1 MVDTHLGAVQMLN
14 IKNAETYRLARELA
28 DRTGTTLTAA
38 VTVALRERLERLET
52 RPRQKRIT
60 VAEIMEIGRQAAATM
75 GPGPHLDHGDEF
87 YDPDGLPI

>member
-1 MVDTHLGAVQMLN
+1 MLN

-52 RPRQKRIT
+52 PPRQKRIT
-60 VAEIMEIGRQAAATM
+60 VEEIMEIGRLCAAQL
-75 GPGPHLDHGDEF
+75 PDNVPFDHGEWLYDEN
-87 YDPDGLPI
+87 GLPK

>member
-1 MVDTHLGAVQMLN
+1 MLN

-52 RPRQKRIT
+52 PPRQKRIT
-60 VAEIMEIGRQAAATM
+60 VAEIMEIGRQCAAQL
-75 GPGPHLDHGDEF
+75 PDNEPFDHGEWLHDEN
-87 YDPDGLPI
+87 GLPK